1 MISALQSKRRFLQSG
16 STWRYWNEEG
26 RQNGRVA
33 CCKKEKKA
41 ENKDAR
47 KVLSKTCS
55 AGGGDLSNRRMVT
68 SSGYLGTLALV
79 KTFQA
84 CNGLLLDG
92 KGGLLAPRALEKD
105 QELIDVCPA
114 LKLSAI
120 IT

>member
-1 MISALQSKRRFLQSG
+1 
-16 STWRYWNEEG
+16 
-26 RQNGRVA
+26 
-33 CCKKEKKA
+33 
-41 ENKDAR
+41 
-47 KVLSKTCS
+47 
-55 AGGGDLSNRRMVT
+55 MVT